1 MSRTTRTAGLAAVA
15 IAIIAT
21 IAVVTVVIGRRE
33 SYAFKGG
40 EIRPP
45 VAAAALDL
53 TDQHGQPFS
62 LERERGNVLIVFFGY
77 TACPDICPTTLS
89 DYTAVKEALGPKAE
103 RVRFVLVT
111 VDPERDTAER
121 LKAYLAFFDPDFI
134 GLRGTP
140 EQMEAVKQA
149 YGVFARK
156 VEFPNS
162 AAGYLVDHTALTYV
176 IDTEGRLRLTYG
188 HGTDP
193 EDIAADVRHLL

>member
-21 IAVVTVVIGRRE
+21 IAVVTFVIGRRE

-45 VAAAALDL
+45 MAAGALDL

-62 LERERGNVLIVFFGY
+62 LERERGNVLVVFFGY
-77 TACPDICPTTLS
+77 TTCPDLCPTTLS
-89 DYTAVKEALGPKAE
+89 DYTAVKEALGKEAE
-103 RVRFVLVT
+103 RARFVLVT

-121 LKAYLAFFDPDFI
+121 LKTYLDFFDPDFI

-140 EQMEAVKQA
+140 EQIEAAKQA
-149 YGVFARK
+149 YGVISRK
-156 VEFPNS
+156 VEYPDS
-162 AAGYLVDHTALTYV
+162 ATGYLVDHTSLTYV

-193 EDIAADVRHLL
+193 ADIADDVRHLL